1 MPSITQISKGQSD
14 PKLKEAGVWATIII
28 PDVVD
33 PLMLK
38 LRSAASNAVRMWEI
52 KRYREQR
59 NYYLNDNLPPIE
71 VIDKNEIDK
80 LAEVM
85 VMEWNVTNDDGSPA
99 PCDVEAVRAMMTI
112 WPDVRRD
119 ALADAGKHAN
129 YRQAEVA
136 VLAKNSAAP
145 SSQRSA
151 TVAEGA

>member
-1 MPSITQISKGQSD
+1 MPSISQISKGQSD
-14 PKLKEAGVWATIII
+14 PALKEAGVWATIMV
-28 PDVVD
+28 PDVPE
-33 PLMLK
+33 PLKLK

-52 KRYREQR
+52 KKIREQR
-59 NYYLNDNLPPIE
+59 NYYLNDNIPPIE
-71 VIDKNEIDK
+71 VLQQTEIDK

-85 VMEWNVTNDDGSPA
+85 VVEWNVTNDDGSPA

-119 ALADAGKHAN
+119 AFAEAARHNN
-129 YRQAEVA
+129 YRHAEVTA
-136 VLAKNSAAP
+136 IAKNSAAP